1 MNGEAREADGDQDDG
16 AVQAADFST
25 RFLTT
30 IERVGNKVPHP
41 AIIFFWLIG
50 LVVLLSVILSFV
62 GWSATYEAID
72 PVTHEVVTQ
81 TTTVRSLLSARR
93 HRLPRRPRSCRTS

>member
-1 MNGEAREADGDQDDG
+1 MATKATEPSGGG
-16 AVQAADFST
+16 GFST
-25 RFLTT
+25 RSSPRSSASATRSR
-30 IERVGNKVPHP
+30 IP

-81 TTTVRSLLSARR
+81 TTTVRSLLSRDGI
-93 HRLPRRPRSCRTS
+93 RLPR